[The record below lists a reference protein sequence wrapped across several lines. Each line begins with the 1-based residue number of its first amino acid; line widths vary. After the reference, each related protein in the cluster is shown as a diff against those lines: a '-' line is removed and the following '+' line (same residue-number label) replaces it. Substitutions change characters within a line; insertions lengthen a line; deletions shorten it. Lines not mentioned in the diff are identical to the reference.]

1 VATEDN
7 KALMR
12 RSYGEVWAKGNLAV
26 AKELVA
32 DSFVDHMPMP
42 DQRPGRDGH
51 NDAVLAIRGAF
62 PDLQLSV
69 EEILGEGDRMVGRW
83 TMIATHS
90 GELMGI
96 PATGKPVE
104 LQGID
109 IVRIADGQ
117 IVEMWHI
124 EDVLGLLIQ
133 IGVVPTP
140 AA

>member
-1 VATEDN
+1 
-7 KALMR
+7 MR
-12 RSYGEVWAKGNLAV
+12 RYYGEVWAKGNLVV
-26 AKELVA
+26 ADELVA

-51 NDAVLAIRGAF
+51 NDAVLAIRSAF
-62 PDLQLSV
+62 PDLQLTIEDV
-69 EEILGEGDRMVGRW
+69 LGEGDRVVGRW
-83 TMIATHS
+83 TMRAAHS

-104 LQGID
+104 MQGID
-109 IVRIADGQ
+109 IVRIESGRIA
-117 IVEMWHI
+117 EMWHI

-140 AA
+140 TA